1 MVNVDIFKFK
11 GTIIEIWSW
20 HVNIVFKFV
29 YGSDYML
36 NFVSSNLIML
46 EGINYISVM
55 KKKMLLNDLDSKTL
69 ACFQRG

>member
-1 MVNVDIFKFK
+1 M
-11 GTIIEIWSW
+11 
-20 HVNIVFKFV
+20 

-36 NFVSSNLIML
+36 NFVSSNLIVL

-55 KKKMLLNDLDSKTL
+55 KKMLLNDLDSETL